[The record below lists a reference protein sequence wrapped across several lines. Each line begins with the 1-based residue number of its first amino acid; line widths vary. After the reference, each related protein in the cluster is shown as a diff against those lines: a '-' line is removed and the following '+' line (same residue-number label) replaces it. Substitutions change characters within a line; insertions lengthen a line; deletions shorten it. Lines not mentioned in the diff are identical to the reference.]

1 MPSLAD
7 SPTGNP
13 GRRPSAGVTRP
24 IDDLPCPAHHSPRSS
39 ACPTS
44 RKTVTVEIEETNLR
58 ILDEDGS
65 IINVAPRTGDKEV
78 TRFKAYGHR
87 SYKEA

>member
-1 MPSLAD
+1 
-7 SPTGNP
+7 
-13 GRRPSAGVTRP
+13 VF
-24 IDDLPCPAHHSPRSS
+24 LPCPAHRSPRIVGLPH
-39 ACPTS
+39 A

-65 IINVAPRTGDKEV
+65 IINVVPRTGDKEV